1 MFVYQLHGKKIKIKK
16 LPWAVYVL
24 KQDLKQ
30 AFGLFAEKTIRKK
43 KVFKCLITTLFLS
56 LASPDNSLKKQTNKQ
71 TKRTKAKKQK
81 RKKQIKATKTNRSTL
96 CNQIIKQ
103 YLLSKW
109 DTFSRNVSWIYN
121 YGYVSHVSWL
131 AESCS

>member
-43 KVFKCLITTLFLS
+43 KVFKYLITTLFLS

-71 TKRTKAKKQK
+71 TNKKNKSKKAKKK
-81 RKKQIKATKTNRSTL
+81 KTNKSNKNKQIYSLQPNYKTVFT
-96 CNQIIKQ
+96 I
-103 YLLSKW
+103 
-109 DTFSRNVSWIYN
+109 
-121 YGYVSHVSWL
+121 
-131 AESCS
+131 